1 MDSKQASGVTA
12 GMVLLVI
19 GVILLGDQFDVH
31 ASWSMRRL
39 WPLIL
44 VTVGLGNL
52 LIRENR
58 GFGVWMILVG
68 GIFLLH
74 VHRILSIRYSW
85 PLFIVAFGLSLV
97 IGAWSRPALKLN
109 KEG

>member
-19 GVILLGDQFDVH
+19 GLILLGDQFDVH
-31 ASWSMRRL
+31 ASWTIRRL

-44 VTVGLGNL
+44 VTVGAGNL

-58 GFGVWMILVG
+58 GFGVWMVLVG
-68 GIFLLH
+68 GLLLLH
-74 VHRILSIRYSW
+74 VHRILLVRDSW
-85 PLFIVAFGLSLV
+85 PLFVVAFGVRLLV
-97 IGAWSRPALKLN
+97 GAWSRPAIKLN

>member
-19 GVILLGDQFDVH
+19 GLILLGDQFDVH
-31 ASWSMRRL
+31 ASWSIRRL

-44 VTVGLGNL
+44 VTVGAGNL

-68 GIFLLH
+68 GLLLLH

-97 IGAWSRPALKLN
+97 IGAWSRPLLKLK
-109 KEG
+109 KED